1 MKKKESRTGISRQLI
16 YVVSTFSNESHA
28 VSGWTF
34 SYYRQNDKTEKSG
47 NFHIYWVKWARL
59 VVVQMLCCCCFSRR
73 AAFLRRGNWVSSKLS
88 KFIEKRA
95 DMHFVSIGR
104 DIWIWFLRHFMFLWR
119 RQTIKFT
126 PEQWE
131 PSLDI
136 NKFTVAW
143 RINFHSLRTAA
154 IMSQNEDLW
163 QGNVR
168 QANKPSKLN
177 LLIV

>member
-1 MKKKESRTGISRQLI
+1 MQ
-16 YVVSTFSNESHA
+16 STDEL
-28 VSGWTF
+28 F
-34 SYYRQNDKTEKSG
+34 SYFSSIDKTEKSG
-47 NFHIYWVKWARL
+47 NFHIYPVKWAWL
-59 VVVQMLCCCCFSRR
+59 VVQMLCCCFFSRR
-73 AAFLRRGNWVSSKLS
+73 ATFLRRGNWISSKI
-88 KFIEKRA
+88 IEKRA

-126 PEQWE
+126 PELSE

-143 RINFHSLRTAA
+143 RINFDSLRTAA